1 MMAKLSIQKYGNVLL
16 CLVILAGAA
25 VGAFRGIDA
34 LQSSLFTYQSPL
46 SAVQVVPGEQMP
58 RQVEHVVIVVIGG
71 LGYADGGL
79 TGMPN
84 LEMLMDAGAISSMV
98 SNAPT
103 YPLPAWTT
111 LITGLWPELN
121 NAPITDPGK
130 VAQRPVYFDHIFAA
144 AHDAGLRTAIAG
156 SEGWRSLLPSD
167 TVDASYYS
175 SGEDA
180 LADAQVVQA
189 AFGFIAD
196 PQYNLILIH
205 FSQVDAVGQ
214 SEGTIDPGYQSAARQ
229 IDAYLRQIMRL
240 VDPANSVLIVTADH
254 GLMEDGGLGGD
265 EPELT
270 RLPLVMVGEHIVPGV
285 YSPVDQ
291 VDIAPT
297 IAALLGTRL
306 PATAQG
312 RPLYE
317 MMRLDEDTLTQGYL
331 VLATQKVALSDAYRR
346 IMGETGLNQ
355 MSQQDL
361 LSAEQSLQAG
371 NRAGAHEL
379 AKLVA
384 EEATE
389 EMARAK
395 SARIAQGKLPRLGA
409 VAFGLLV
416 SLIFFWGRRRPTS
429 LLSFIGAG
437 VTLATYYALYWL
449 KGYAFSP
456 STISQID
463 VFVFTLA
470 RNAVI
475 AFSAGALWIL
485 LGLFYRDERRWPAA
499 LMAGYDFGLFA
510 VFLAVLP
517 ASFVY
522 WQQGATVRWYLPDLG
537 LTLLYFLALLQA
549 GVVAFL
555 SISFPWLVGLV
566 AWGVGR
572 WRSYAES
579 RVEVWDPITRLRRR

>member
-1 MMAKLSIQKYGNVLL
+1 MIAKLGIQKYGNVLL
-16 CLVILAGAA
+16 CLVLLTGAA
-25 VGAFRGIDA
+25 IGAFRGIDA
-34 LQSSLFTYQSPL
+34 LQFSLYTYQSPL
-46 SAVQVVPGEQMP
+46 SAVQVLPGQQMP
-58 RQVEHVVIVVIGG
+58 PQVEQVVLVVIGG
-71 LGYADGGL
+71 LGYADGRL
-79 TGMPN
+79 TDMPN
-84 LEMLMDAGAISSMV
+84 LEMLMDAGATASVV
-98 SNAPT
+98 SRAPT

-121 NAPITDPGK
+121 NAPITDAGK
-130 VAQRPVYFDHIFAA
+130 VARQPVYFDHIFAA

-156 SEGWRSLLPSD
+156 FEGWKSLLPSD

-175 SGEDA
+175 NAEDA
-180 LADAQVVQA
+180 FADAEVAQA

-196 PQYNLILIH
+196 SQYNLILVH
-205 FSQVDAVGQ
+205 FSQLDAVGQ
-214 SEGTIDPGYQSAARQ
+214 SDGTIDLAYQSAARQ

-240 VDPANSVLIVTADH
+240 VNPANSALLVTSDH

-270 RLPLVMVGEHIVPGV
+270 RLPLVMVGEHIVPGI

-291 VDIAPT
+291 VDMAPT

-346 IMGETGLNQ
+346 IMGEAGLNQ
-355 MSQQDL
+355 VSQQDL

-389 EMARAK
+389 EMGRAK
-395 SARIAQGKLPRLGA
+395 SAHMARGKLPRLG
-409 VAFGLLV
+409 VVVFGLLV
-416 SLIFFWGRRRPTS
+416 CLIFFWGRRRPTS
-429 LLSFIGAG
+429 LLSFVGAG
-437 VTLATYYALYWL
+437 VTLATYYALYRL

-456 STISQID
+456 STIGQTDI
-463 VFVFTLA
+463 FVSTLA
-470 RNAVI
+470 RNALI
-475 AFSAGALWIL
+475 AFGAGTIWMM
-485 LGLFYRDERRWPAA
+485 LGLLYRDERRWSAA
-499 LMAGYDFGLFA
+499 MMTGYDFGLLA
-510 VFLAVLP
+510 VFLSILP
-517 ASFVY
+517 ALFVY

-537 LTLLYFLALLQA
+537 LTLLYFLALVQA
-549 GVVAFL
+549 GIVAFL
-555 SISFPWLVGLV
+555 SIPLPWLVGLV
-566 AWGVGR
+566 AWSVGR
-572 WRSYAES
+572 WRSYAER
-579 RVEVWDPITRLRRR
+579 RVEVWDPISRLRRH

>member
-1 MMAKLSIQKYGNVLL
+1 
-16 CLVILAGAA
+16 
-25 VGAFRGIDA
+25 
-34 LQSSLFTYQSPL
+34 
-46 SAVQVVPGEQMP
+46 
-58 RQVEHVVIVVIGG
+58 
-71 LGYADGGL
+71 
-79 TGMPN
+79 
-84 LEMLMDAGAISSMV
+84 
-98 SNAPT
+98 
-103 YPLPAWTT
+103 
-111 LITGLWPELN
+111 
-121 NAPITDPGK
+121 
-130 VAQRPVYFDHIFAA
+130 
-144 AHDAGLRTAIAG
+144 
-156 SEGWRSLLPSD
+156 
-167 TVDASYYS
+167 
-175 SGEDA
+175 
-180 LADAQVVQA
+180 
-189 AFGFIAD
+189 
-196 PQYNLILIH
+196 
-205 FSQVDAVGQ
+205 
-214 SEGTIDPGYQSAARQ
+214 
-229 IDAYLRQIMRL
+229 
-240 VDPANSVLIVTADH
+240 
-254 GLMEDGGLGGD
+254 
-265 EPELT
+265 
-270 RLPLVMVGEHIVPGV
+270 LPLVMVGEHIVPGV

-361 LSAEQSLQAG
+361 LNAEQSLQAG

-395 SARIAQGKLPRLGA
+395 SARIAQGKLPRLSA

-456 STISQID
+456 STIGQTD

-522 WQQGATVRWYLPDLG
+522 WQQGATVHWYLPDLG

-555 SISFPWLVGLV
+555 SISFPWLVGLA